1 MKIIFKKN
9 QNFLV
14 ILFFFGV
21 DPRLRVFW
29 CLRVESNRRHRDF
42 QSLALPTEL
51 QRHILDAKE

>member
-1 MKIIFKKN
+1 MKNIFKN

-29 CLRVESNRRHRDF
+29 CRRVDLNHRHEDF
-42 QSLALPTEL
+42 QSSATTN
-51 QRHILDAKE
+51 

>member
-1 MKIIFKKN
+1 MKNIFKN

-29 CLRVESNRRHRDF
+29 CRRTGSNHRDPDF
-42 QSLALPTEL
+42 QSGALPSEL

>member
-29 CLRVESNRRHRDF
+29 CLGPGSNGRHLDF
-42 QSLALPTEL
+42 QSNATTY
-51 QRHILDAKE
+51 